1 MKKWLRWQGL
11 IVFGVVSCIIF
22 IFCIFLVDSIVK
34 RYIEKAGTL
43 VVGAKV
49 ELADADMR
57 LFPPGLTLTN
67 LQVTNPDSPMSNAV
81 EAGRIDFSPD
91 VLNLLK
97 RKIIIDTMAIEGVR
111 FNTSRSASGAVVS
124 QKQEKAPS
132 GTQPDSPSA
141 APGLPSIQVP
151 DIKDILDR
159 EKLESLDQAQKLQKE
174 IDAAR
179 VVWQNRLADA
189 PDQKTFE
196 QYQARAEKLQKD
208 AKGLSGALTIAQD
221 LKKLQND
228 VSKDLEELSALQMDF
243 KQDTSTLKKKLDQLK
258 SAPQQDID
266 RILNTYNLS
275 ANGLGNFS
283 QLLFGDKITGRVQKA
298 IFWYG
303 KLKPFLE
310 KAGPSDKKG
319 VEVAPDRSQGVNV
332 RFKEEDPLPDLLAKL
347 VHVSM
352 IIPAGNMEGKIQQLT
367 SDQQLL
373 GMPLEFNFSGDSLEG
388 IQSIIIKGT
397 LDHIHPNNSRDRVTV
412 AVKQYRIK
420 DLNLS
425 ESEDLPI
432 VLKNGLAHLNL
443 FASLQEDMLDV
454 DVKLILD
461 AVALESGK
469 EVDGNQFQQA
479 LHNALADVSSFSINA
494 EVSGPLDNYN
504 VKITSDLDRVLR
516 NAIGKQIKDLSDEF
530 QDKLR
535 AGIQDK
541 FKGPLGEATGS
552 MSGLDNINQEIASRM
567 KLGDDVSNS
576 LIKGLGGKSKIK
588 F

>member
-11 IVFGVVSCIIF
+11 IVFGVVSCIIL
-22 IFCIFLVDSIVK
+22 IFWIFLVDTIVK
-34 RYIEKAGTL
+34 RYIEKAGTK

-49 ELADADMR
+49 ELADADVR

-67 LQVTNPDSPMSNAV
+67 LQVTNPNSPMSNAV
-81 EAGRIDFSPD
+81 EAGRIDFAPD

-111 FNTSRSASGAVVS
+111 FNTSRKASGAVVS
-124 QKQEKAPS
+124 REQEKAPS
-132 GTQPDSPSA
+132 GTQTDSPSA
-141 APGLPSIQVP
+141 APGLPSIQIP
-151 DIKDILDR
+151 DIKDILAR
-159 EKLESLDQAQKLQKE
+159 EKLESLDQAQSLQKE
-174 IDAAR
+174 IDAAK
-179 VVWQNRLADA
+179 VAWQNRLADA

-196 QYQARAEKLQKD
+196 QYQARADKLQKD
-208 AKGLSGALTIAQD
+208 AKGISGALTVAQD

-228 VSKDLEELSALQMDF
+228 VSKDLEELSRIQKDF
-243 KQDTSTLKKKLDQLK
+243 KKNTSALKKKLAQLK
-258 SAPQQDID
+258 SAPRKDID

-275 ANGLGNFS
+275 ADGLENFS

-310 KAGPSDKKG
+310 KAGPSEKKG
-319 VEVAPDRSQGVNV
+319 VEVTPDRNQGVNI
-332 RFKEEDPLPDLLAKL
+332 RFKEENPLPDLLAEL

-352 IIPAGNMEGKIQQLT
+352 IIPAGDMEGKIQQLT

-397 LDHIHPNNSRDRVTV
+397 LDHVQPNNSRDKVTV
-412 AVKQYRIK
+412 TVKQYRIK
-420 DLNLS
+420 DLNVS

-461 AVALESGK
+461 AVVLESGK
-469 EVDGNQFQQA
+469 EMDGNQLQQA

-494 EVSGPLDNYN
+494 EVTGPLDNYN
-504 VKITSDLDRVLR
+504 VKITSDLDRVLK
-516 NAIGKQIKDLSDEF
+516 NAIGKQIKGLSDEF

-541 FKGPLGEATGS
+541 IKGPLGEATGS

-567 KLGDDVSNS
+567 KLGNDVSNS
-576 LIKGLGGKSKIK
+576 LIKGLGGTSKIT

>member
-11 IVFGVVSCIIF
+11 IVFGVVSCIIL
-22 IFCIFLVDSIVK
+22 IFWIFLVDTIVK
-34 RYIEKAGTL
+34 RTIEKVGTK

-49 ELADADMR
+49 ELADADVQ

-67 LQVTNPDSPMSNAV
+67 LQVTNPDSPMFNAV

-97 RKIIIDTMAIEGVR
+97 RKIIIDTMAIERVR
-111 FNTSRSASGAVVS
+111 FNTSRKASGAVSS
-124 QKQEKAPS
+124 QKQEKAPT

-141 APGLPSIQVP
+141 GTGLPSIQIP
-151 DIKDILDR
+151 DIKDILAR
-159 EKLESLDQAQKLQKE
+159 EKLESLDQVQNLQKE
-174 IDAAR
+174 IDAAK

-208 AKGLSGALTIAQD
+208 AKGISGALTIAPD

-228 VSKDLEELSALQMDF
+228 VSKDLEELSRIQKDF
-243 KQDTSTLKKKLDQLK
+243 KKDTNTLKKKLDQLK
-258 SAPQQDID
+258 SAPQKDID
-266 RILNTYNLS
+266 RILNTYNFS
-275 ANGLGNFS
+275 ADGLGNFS

-310 KAGPSDKKG
+310 KAGPSEKKG
-319 VEVAPDRSQGVNV
+319 VEATPDRRKGVNV

-352 IIPAGNMEGKIQQLT
+352 IIPAGDMEGKIQQLT

-373 GMPLEFNFSGDSLEG
+373 GIPLEFTFFGDSLEG
-388 IQSIIIKGT
+388 IQSITIKGT
-397 LDHIHPNNSRDRVTV
+397 LDHVHPNNSKDSVTV
-412 AVKQYRIK
+412 AVKQYSIK

-425 ESEDLPI
+425 QSEDLPI
-432 VLKNGLAHLNL
+432 ILKNGLAHLNL
-443 FASLQEDMLDV
+443 FADLQEDMLDV

-461 AVALESGK
+461 AVTLEAGK
-469 EVDGNQFQQA
+469 EADGNQLQQA
-479 LHNALADVSSFSINA
+479 LHDALVDVSSFSINA
-494 EVSGPLDNYN
+494 EVTGPLDNYS

-516 NAIGKQIKDLSDEF
+516 NAVGKQIKDLSDEF

-541 FKGPLGEATGS
+541 IKGPVGEATGS

-567 KLGDDVSNS
+567 ELGNDVSKS
-576 LIKGLGGKSKIK
+576 LIKGLGGKSKLK

>member
-1 MKKWLRWQGL
+1 MKKWLRWQGI

-22 IFCIFLVDSIVK
+22 IFWIFLVDTIVK
-34 RYIEKAGTL
+34 RYIEKAGTK

-49 ELADADMR
+49 ELADADVR

-111 FNTSRSASGAVVS
+111 FNTSRKASGAVVS
-124 QKQEKAPS
+124 QEQEKAPS
-132 GTQPDSPSA
+132 GTQTDSPSA
-141 APGLPSIQVP
+141 EPGLPSIQIP
-151 DIKDILDR
+151 DIKDILGR

-174 IDAAR
+174 INAAK
-179 VVWQNRLADA
+179 VAWQNRLADA

-208 AKGLSGALTIAQD
+208 AKGISGALTVAQD

-228 VSKDLEELSALQMDF
+228 VSKDLEELSALQKDF

-258 SAPQQDID
+258 SAPQKDID
-266 RILNTYNLS
+266 RILNTYNFS
-275 ANGLGNFS
+275 ADGLGNFS

-310 KAGPSDKKG
+310 KAGPSEKKE
-319 VEVAPDRSQGVNV
+319 VEVTPDRSQGVNV

-352 IIPAGNMEGKIQQLT
+352 IIPAGDMEGKIQQLT

-388 IQSIIIKGT
+388 IQSIMIEGT
-397 LDHIHPNNSRDRVTV
+397 LDHVQPNNSRDRVTV

-425 ESEDLPI
+425 QSEDLPI

-469 EVDGNQFQQA
+469 EVDGNRLQQA
-479 LHNALADVSSFSINA
+479 LNDALADVSSFSINA
-494 EVSGPLDNYN
+494 EVTGPLDNYN
-504 VKITSDLDRVLR
+504 VKITSDLDRVLK
-516 NAIGKQIKDLSDEF
+516 NAVGKQIKDLSDEF

-535 AGIQDK
+535 AGIQNK
-541 FKGPLGEATGS
+541 IKGPLGEATGS
-552 MSGLDNINQEIASRM
+552 MSGLDNINQEIASRL
-567 KLGDDVSNS
+567 KLGNDVSSS